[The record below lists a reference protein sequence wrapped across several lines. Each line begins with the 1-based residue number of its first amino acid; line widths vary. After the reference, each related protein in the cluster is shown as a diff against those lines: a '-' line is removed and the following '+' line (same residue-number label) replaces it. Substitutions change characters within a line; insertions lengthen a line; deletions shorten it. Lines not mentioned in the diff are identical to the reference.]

1 MILGFEGEDAALSM
15 VHSTKV
21 RTGKMAR
28 FMGSNV
34 EAKEGICRPTQKI
47 YEKVSEL
54 EDCVYGSFRHNT
66 GQ

>member
-1 MILGFEGEDAALSM
+1 MMLGFEGEVAALAM
-15 VHSTKV
+15 VHRTKE

-34 EAKEGICRPTQKI
+34 EAKEGICRPAQKI